1 MKDYKQFA
9 NLNIE
14 EIEPVEVTEL
24 EKKRVQHHVLGK
36 KKKQPV
42 WRKFAIAAVI
52 LLGATVTTPFAFP
65 SLASQIPFMKNIV
78 DYTNTHLLNSNFS
91 DLATVIE
98 QVQSSEGI
106 SIMIEN
112 AVFDGTSVT
121 LTYAIETDKSLGERP
136 FIHGFFDVTS
146 ASGMA
151 GTGSIEKINDTTYI
165 GIEKF
170 TPNFDK
176 EAPDEILVRWHPQE
190 IRTLSE
196 VTYKGDWQFEFK
208 LPKLQNEVKLV
219 HATGQLDDV
228 QIVVTSIEQNAL
240 STVIHYEQYVDEA
253 TIKEWPHTSSEIIEV
268 KDNLG
273 NVYTVNGNGGFS
285 PDEGR
290 SFEWSIT
297 IDQLHPDATS
307 LILTPQIY
315 YSKGSGQITNMP
327 IMEDIIV
334 DLQ

>member
-1 MKDYKQFA
+1 MKDYKQYA

-24 EKKRVQHHVLGK
+24 EKKRIKKHVLGTK
-36 KKKQPV
+36 KKHPI

-78 DYTNTHLLNSNFS
+78 EYTNTHLLNSNFS
-91 DLATVIE
+91 DLATVID

-112 AVFDGTSVT
+112 AIFDGTSVSV
-121 LTYAIETDKSLGERP
+121 TYAIETDKNLGEQP
-136 FIHGFFDVTS
+136 YVNGHFDVKS
-146 ASGMA
+146 SRGMA
-151 GTGSIEKINDTTYI
+151 GTSSIEKINDTTYI

-170 TPNFDK
+170 TPHFDK
-176 EAPDEILVRWHPQE
+176 EAPEEILVRWNPHE
-190 IRTLSE
+190 IRTQSE
-196 VTYKGDWQFEFK
+196 VIYKGDWQFEFK

-219 HATGQLDDV
+219 NATGQLDGV
-228 QIVVTSIEQNAL
+228 QIVVSSIEQNDL

-253 TIKEWPHTSSEIIEV
+253 TIQEWPHATSDIIEV

-273 NVYTVNGNGGFS
+273 NVYTVSGNGGFS

-297 IDQLHPDATS
+297 IDNLHPDASS

>member
-36 KKKQPV
+36 KKKHPV

-112 AVFDGTSVT
+112 AVFDGTSVS
-121 LTYAIETDKSLGERP
+121 LTYAIETDKDLGEQP
-136 FIHGFFDVTS
+136 YVNGHFSVKS
-146 ASGMA
+146 ASGYA
-151 GTGSIEKINDTTYI
+151 GTSSIEKINDTTYI

-170 TPNFDK
+170 TPHFDK
-176 EAPDEILVRWHPQE
+176 GAPEEILVRWNPYE
-190 IRTLSE
+190 IRTQAE
-196 VTYKGDWQFEFK
+196 VTYKGNWQFEFK

-219 HATGQLDDV
+219 HATGQLDGV
-228 QIVVTSIEQNAL
+228 QIVVSSIEQNAL
-240 STVIHYEQYVDEA
+240 STIIHYEQYVDEA
-253 TIKEWPHTSSEIIEV
+253 TIKEWPHATSDIIEV

-273 NVYTVNGNGGFS
+273 NVYSVNGNGGFS

-290 SFEWSIT
+290 SFELSIT
-297 IDQLHPDATS
+297 IDRLHPDATS

-327 IMEDIIV
+327 IMEDITV
-334 DLQ
+334 DIQ